1 MASVRSTTERAVS
14 VAAAINARL
23 FEHVLHS
30 VSAILT
36 CAKTSGGRLP
46 YIQLGYVQL
55 LLCPVWAEHS
65 DGFSGVVEPDI
76 VGVERPRMTAEVTVE
91 HQSVNFFWLNRIR
104 STPVLC
110 GGVVEVTDRRQGPKA
125 VSAA

>member
-1 MASVRSTTERAVS
+1 MASVRSTTECAAS
-14 VAAAINARL
+14 VAAAINAQL
-23 FEHVLHS
+23 FGHVLHS

-76 VGVERPRMTAEVTVE
+76 VGVPKTLLKDR
-91 HQSVNFFWLNRIR
+91 SVNQTVRT
-104 STPVLC
+104 S
-110 GGVVEVTDRRQGPKA
+110 GPQSMA
-125 VSAA
+125 C